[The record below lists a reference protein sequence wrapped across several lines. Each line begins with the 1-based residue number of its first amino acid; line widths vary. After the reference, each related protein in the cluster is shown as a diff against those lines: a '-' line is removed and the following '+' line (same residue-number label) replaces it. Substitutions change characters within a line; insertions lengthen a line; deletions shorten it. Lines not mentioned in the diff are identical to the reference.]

1 MLDLPEPRVS
11 RWPFELVFFVQM
23 DRKVVSPGEA
33 LITHMALVA
42 SYKTPLKE
50 NERTT
55 NDIKTLC
62 ECKLTPIEKH
72 LPFYLMLSFV
82 VNLDGTRGSRGE
94 TTARHVTAE
103 GRLAAVAVQ
112 VFTQVDQILT
122 ATNAKIK
129 N

>member
-1 MLDLPEPRVS
+1 MNSTHILYSALLDVDLPEPRVS

-55 NDIKTLC
+55 NDIKTL
-62 ECKLTPIEKH
+62 
-72 LPFYLMLSFV
+72 YVSA
-82 VNLDGTRGSRGE
+82 S
-94 TTARHVTAE
+94 
-103 GRLAAVAVQ
+103 
-112 VFTQVDQILT
+112 
-122 ATNAKIK
+122 
-129 N
+129 